1 MRNDFETPKDARRYH
16 TYHSTRK
23 VWSYETR
30 RKNQRVARTMLSD
43 NHSTKRGYQPIR
55 EEGRVR
61 RVQTNKGEQMKE
73 RINLI
78 IMGIGFLAMWFGLGS
93 IENPD
98 YSINYYG
105 AVIALVGGVV
115 VFITNLYQERRDK

>member
-1 MRNDFETPKDARRYH
+1 
-16 TYHSTRK
+16 
-23 VWSYETR
+23 
-30 RKNQRVARTMLSD
+30 
-43 NHSTKRGYQPIR
+43 
-55 EEGRVR
+55 
-61 RVQTNKGEQMKE
+61 MKE
-73 RINLI
+73 RVNLI

-105 AVIALVGGVV
+105 VVIALVGGVV

>member
-1 MRNDFETPKDARRYH
+1 
-16 TYHSTRK
+16 
-23 VWSYETR
+23 
-30 RKNQRVARTMLSD
+30 
-43 NHSTKRGYQPIR
+43 
-55 EEGRVR
+55 
-61 RVQTNKGEQMKE
+61 MKE